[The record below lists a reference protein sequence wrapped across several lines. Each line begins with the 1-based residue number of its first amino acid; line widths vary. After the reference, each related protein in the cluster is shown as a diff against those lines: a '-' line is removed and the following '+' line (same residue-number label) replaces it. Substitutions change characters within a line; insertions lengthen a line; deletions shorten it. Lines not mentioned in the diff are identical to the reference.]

1 MQEALQC
8 YGQVLLL
15 PSAATDFSVTNN
27 GWRFTYTYQGTSTGR
42 SGLPKPEGRQDIAP
56 AHRPQELLGPFF
68 IVKTPYNL
76 TESSASLALEIRDLA
91 PNTERELHRHGPR
104 NGGFGREHL
113 HNGSFRRDGLP
124 GLQGTTCRGV
134 LFT

>member
-42 SGLPKPEGRQDIAP
+42 SGLPKPEGRQDIALP
-56 AHRPQELLGPFF
+56 
-68 IVKTPYNL
+68 IVAG
-76 TESSASLALEIRDLA
+76 ASWAF
-91 PNTERELHRHGPR
+91 LHREDALQPHREQRLPRFGDPGP
-104 NGGFGREHL
+104 
-113 HNGSFRRDGLP
+113 
-124 GLQGTTCRGV
+124 GTQHRA
-134 LFT
+134 